1 MKRLINYLVL
11 LPLLVITTGSAMAQ
25 STSPTPNNNNAIA
38 VTNSDANHVAIFE
51 AYPNPTKGMITIKTE
66 CVGKV
71 SFYSQKGKEK
81 GNCLV
86 NEGTNIIYLQNVL
99 IPGVYICRFEGVNG
113 SVAEVRVVYEL

>member
-1 MKRLINYLVL
+1 MKRLFNYFVF
-11 LPLLVITTGSAMAQ
+11 LPLLVIATGSAMAQ
-25 STSPTPNNNNAIA
+25 SANPVHNNDAIA
-38 VTNSDANHVAIFE
+38 VTNSEAGHIAIFE

-66 CVGKV
+66 CVGKI

-86 NEGTNIIYLQNVL
+86 NEGANIIYLQNVL
-99 IPGVYICRFEGVNG
+99 TPGVYICRFEGVNG